1 MLECHE
7 VNMICVTVIP
17 QLKEILAGSYI
28 RGETHFKLIL
38 PLLVNDWLMFMLKGP
53 EEKSL
58 RLTRL
63 DFLCI
68 TGQRKTYHHLATFTS
83 DRKIDGQKLF
93 GYF

>member
-7 VNMICVTVIP
+7 IIINCVTVIP
-17 QLKEILAGSYI
+17 QLKEISAGSYI
-28 RGETHFKLIL
+28 HGETPSKLIL
-38 PLLVNDWLMFMLKGP
+38 PQLVNDWLMFMLKGP

-83 DRKIDGQKLF
+83 DKKE
-93 GYF
+93 